1 MDARTVAGIPLY
13 IDLAAPHGVSRRIAD
28 AAVDDDPSA
37 VHRIADGVL
46 RVAAHLDAGAVQIG
60 AQRVPRRPRDLQKPL
75 LRPGA
80 DESLPKAA
88 GDQQRPGAVLDPLI
102 QLAMIQL

>member
-1 MDARTVAGIPLY
+1 M
-13 IDLAAPHGVSRRIAD
+13 
-28 AAVDDDPSA
+28 DDDPSA